1 MSGFLKK
8 HYNPDVLSCLANLSN
23 DEVFTPPD
31 VVNQMLD
38 RLPEAL
44 WRDKNARFLDPVCKS
59 GVFLREIAKRLI
71 VGLQDEIPDL
81 QTRLNHIFTQQL
93 YGIAITELTGHISR
107 RSLYCAKYANSA
119 LSICTAFGENQE
131 QGNIRY
137 RRIEH
142 TWDSADLDKAKC
154 RFCGAKKKNSKYG
167 TDDEK
172 LENHAYAF
180 IHGKSEDRLLGLENM
195 KFNVIIGNP
204 PYQVKD
210 EEDEKRASASP
221 IYHKFVQQAKKLNPD
236 YLVMITPSRWFA
248 GGKGLDEFRDEMLN
262 DKRIKEIHDF
272 PNAADC
278 FPGVEIK
285 GGVNYFLWEQTKTVA
300 DCLICTYENGAMVSQ
315 MQRPLKENGIDV
327 FVRYNE
333 AIGIFQ
339 KIKAKQE
346 QSFAE
351 KVSSLKPFGLRT
363 FVKGNPNPYAN
374 AQNVLL
380 YQNGGTGYIKRE
392 VISVNRDWID
402 KHKIY
407 IGRAYGAGEG
417 FPHQILNTPIY
428 GQPNSACTETYLVVG
443 EFADK
448 ATCKNV
454 MSYMATRFFRFMVL
468 LKKNTQ
474 DAPKRVYE
482 LVPMQDFSKP
492 WTDAELYAKYGLTA
506 DEIAFIEKMVRPMEL
521 END

>member
-1 MSGFLKK
+1 MSNFHQT
-8 HYNPDVLSCLANLSN
+8 HYNPDVLTCLANLSN
-23 DEVFTPPD
+23 DEVFTPPEI
-31 VVNQMLD
+31 VNQMLD
-38 RLPEAL
+38 RLPEKL

-71 VGLQDEIPDL
+71 VGLANEFPDL
-81 QTRLNHIFTQQL
+81 QAQLNHIFTQQL

-107 RSLYCAKYANSA
+107 RSVYCTKYANSV
-119 LSICTAFGENQE
+119 LSICTEFGENT

-137 RRIEH
+137 RRIH
-142 TWDSADLDKAKC
+142 HAWQGGKC
-154 RFCGAKKKNSKYG
+154 KDCGASQEVYG
-167 TDDEK
+167 RDNDE

-180 IHGKSEDRLLGLENM
+180 IHGDWAQQILETDNM
-195 KFNVIIGNP
+195 KFDVIIGNP
-204 PYQVKD
+204 PYQLSD
-210 EEDEKRASASP
+210 GGAQASAKP
-221 IYHKFVQQAKKLNPD
+221 IYHEFIRQAKKLNPD

-248 GGKGLDEFRDEMLN
+248 GGKGLDEFRDEMIN
-262 DKRIKEIHDF
+262 DRRIKEIHDF

-285 GGVNYFLWEQTKTVA
+285 GGVSYFLWDKRKQDA
-300 DCLICTYENGAMVSQ
+300 DCLINTYESGNLISQ
-315 MQRPLKENGIDV
+315 MTRPLKEQGIEV

-333 AIGIFQ
+333 AIGILR
-339 KIKAKQE
+339 KVKEKRE
-346 QSFAE
+346 QSFAD
-351 KVSSLKPFGLRT
+351 KVSSRKPFGLT
-363 FVKGNPNPYAN
+363 TDVKGNPNPYVN
-374 AQNVLL
+374 AQNVRL

-392 VISVNRDWID
+392 IIQVNTIWID

-417 FPHQILNTPIY
+417 FPHQILNKPIY
-428 GQPNSACTETYLVVG
+428 GPPNSCCTETYLLVG
-443 EFADK
+443 EFVDK
-448 ATCKNV
+448 AECENV

-482 LVPMQDFSKP
+482 LVPMQDFSKS
-492 WTDAELYAKYGLTA
+492 WTDTELYAKYGLTA
-506 DEIAFIEKMVRPMEL
+506 EEIAFIEKMVRPMEL

>member
-1 MSGFLKK
+1 MSFLKT
-8 HYNPDVLSCLANLSN
+8 HYNPDVLTCLANLSN

-31 VVNQMLD
+31 IVNQMLD
-38 RLPEAL
+38 RLPKNL
-44 WRDKNARFLDPVCKS
+44 WRDPNARFLDPVCKS

-71 VGLQDEIPDL
+71 IGLADPIPDL
-81 QTRLNHIFTQQL
+81 QTRLDHIFTQQL

-107 RSLYCAKYANSA
+107 RSLYCAKYANSV
-119 LSICTAFGENQE
+119 LSVCNAFGDGQE

-142 TWDSADLDKAKC
+142 SWKNGKC
-154 RFCGAKKKNSKYG
+154 SDCGASQEVYDRK
-167 TDDEK
+167 DDE

-180 IHGKSEDRLLGLENM
+180 IHGDWAQKILETDNM
-195 KFNVIIGNP
+195 KFDVIIGNP
-204 PYQVKD
+204 PYQLSD
-210 EEDEKRASASP
+210 GGAQASAKP
-221 IYHKFVQQAKKLNPD
+221 IYHEFIRQAKKLNPD

-248 GGKGLDEFRDEMLN
+248 GGKGLDDFRDEMIN
-262 DKRIKEIHDF
+262 DKRIAQIHDF

-285 GGVNYFLWEQTKTVA
+285 GGVSYFLWEQAKNVA
-300 DCLICTYENGAMVSQ
+300 DCLISTYENGKLISQ
-315 MQRPLKENGIDV
+315 MKRPLKEQGIEV

-333 AIGIFQ
+333 AIGILR
-339 KIKAKQE
+339 KVKAKQE
-346 QSFAE
+346 KSFAG
-351 KVSSLKPFGLRT
+351 KVSSRKPFGLT
-363 FVKGNPNPYAN
+363 TDVKGNPSPYTD

-380 YQNGGTGYIKRE
+380 YQNGGTAYIKRD
-392 VISVNRDWID
+392 VIAVNQMMID
-402 KHKIY
+402 EHKIY

-417 FPHQILNTPIY
+417 FPHQILNKPIY
-428 GQPNSACTETYLVVG
+428 GQPNSACTETYLVIG
-443 EFADK
+443 EFDSK
-448 ATCKNV
+448 EICENV
-454 MSYMATRFFRFMVL
+454 MSYMATRFFRFLVL

-482 LVPMQDFSKP
+482 LVPIQDFSKP

-521 END
+521 GND